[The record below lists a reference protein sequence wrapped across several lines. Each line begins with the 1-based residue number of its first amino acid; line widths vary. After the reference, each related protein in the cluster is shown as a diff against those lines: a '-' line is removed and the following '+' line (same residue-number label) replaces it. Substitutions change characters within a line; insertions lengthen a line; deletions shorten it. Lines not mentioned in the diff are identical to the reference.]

1 MWRGQSGGGKTS
13 AMPARDS
20 TAMAMA
26 HANVAQ
32 EEEEFGAGIA
42 VGANP
47 PRAPTDSG
55 MTV

>member
-47 PRAPTDSG
+47 PRAPTDSR